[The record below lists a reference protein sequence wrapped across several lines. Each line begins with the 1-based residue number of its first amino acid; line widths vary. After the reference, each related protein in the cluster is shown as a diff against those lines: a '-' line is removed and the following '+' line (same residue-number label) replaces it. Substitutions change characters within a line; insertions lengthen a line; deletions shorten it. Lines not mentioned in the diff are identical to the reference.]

1 MYSEANMP
9 TLSHF
14 FCKWWIIL
22 INENYK
28 SAIELNYWTLNHSV
42 TNSVFQWHFLDL
54 KKTSFPHLKNIVCFG
69 RDVSKCAFERKF
81 TTQPQIIPSKTQ
93 SAIFKNGSIFT
104 IEYLKPLS
112 CQTLYFTCLVQLKKE
127 SWRNGTLPSIFWKNI
142 FTHLNLSVCIKREV
156 IIPEKREGE
165 AALTHVTGMHRT
177 WPLIQL
183 GSDLGRIT
191 GNLLAGINYLNDIS
205 THVKHKEKTLWDFT
219 L

>member
-93 SAIFKNGSIFT
+93 NAIFKNGSIFT
-104 IEYLKPLS
+104 IEYLKIS
-112 CQTLYFTCLVQLKKE
+112 F
-127 SWRNGTLPSIFWKNI
+127 LP
-142 FTHLNLSVCIKREV
+142 
-156 IIPEKREGE
+156 
-165 AALTHVTGMHRT
+165 
-177 WPLIQL
+177 
-183 GSDLGRIT
+183 
-191 GNLLAGINYLNDIS
+191 
-205 THVKHKEKTLWDFT
+205 DFT
-219 L
+219 LHMFGTIKKGELEEWNSSIYILEKHIHLPQFVSVH